1 MTIGDKTKEALRSP
15 VKPLP
20 GEMVLSGRDDKRP
33 AIESII
39 AALIREASKGSV
51 SAAKE
56 LREYLALE
64 REI

>member
-1 MTIGDKTKEALRSP
+1 MTIGKRTEEALKKP
-15 VKPLP
+15 VKALP
-20 GEMVLSGRDDKRP
+20 GEMVLGGQNDKRP

-39 AALIREASKGSV
+39 SALIREAAKGSV
-51 SAAKE
+51 TAAKE